1 MSSKDDISALMQ
13 QWPFDPDN
21 YVRRI
26 VGADGRPK
34 LQVRFP
40 MGLEQYELDGRPDGL
55 RPMDHD
61 SYLDYYQQMRD
72 AAAAEADKAA
82 SFTLAPGDCEY
93 LRLEADIFHY
103 RLGLLYRERDYER
116 AAADA
121 ARNLRAFDF
130 VTQHAQH
137 AEDAESFDRHRAYT
151 VRVLA
156 VSRAMIWL
164 RRGAYGEALR
174 HVRQGL
180 QQLEQMAQHLDDRN
194 RRQWRQSLNK
204 LRRLARH
211 IQRNRPL
218 TPRQR
223 LQRDLKAAVDREDYE
238 SAARLRDQLA
248 ALRQTSPKAQQPP
261 TPTPESP

>member
-1 MSSKDDISALMQ
+1 VAVSSKDDISGLMRR
-13 QWPFDPDN
+13 WPFDPDN
-21 YVRRI
+21 YLRRI
-26 VGADGRPK
+26 IGADGRPK

-55 RPMDHD
+55 RPMDCE
-61 SYLDYYQQMRD
+61 SYLDYYQQLRD
-72 AAAAEADKAA
+72 ATVATSGKQN
-82 SFTLAPGDCEY
+82 SFGLTPGDCER
-93 LRLEADIFHY
+93 LRLEADIYHY
-103 RLGLLYRERDYER
+103 RLGLLFRERDYER

-130 VTQHAQH
+130 VAQCAER
-137 AEDAESFDRHRAYT
+137 AEDCDLFDRHRAYT

-164 RRGAYGEALR
+164 RRGAYEEAYR
-174 HVRQGL
+174 HVRQGIL
-180 QQLEQMAQHLDDRN
+180 QLEQMASHLDDRN
-194 RRQWRQSLNK
+194 RRQWRQSLTR

-211 IQRNRPL
+211 IQRNKPL

-248 ALRQTSPKAQQPP
+248 AMPQMPAETPPPGPPKV
-261 TPTPESP
+261 S

>member
-1 MSSKDDISALMQ
+1 MSSKDDISGLMR
-13 QWPFDPDN
+13 QWPFDPEN
-21 YVRRI
+21 YVRQI

-55 RPMDHD
+55 RPMDHE
-61 SYLDYYQQMRD
+61 SYLDYFQKMHD
-72 AAAAEADKAA
+72 TAIAESSRKK
-82 SFTLAPGDCEY
+82 FTLTPGDCEQ
-93 LRLEADIFHY
+93 LRLEADIYHY

-130 VTQHAQH
+130 VARHAQH
-137 AEDAESFDRHRAYT
+137 PEDAEMFDRHRPYT
-151 VRVLA
+151 IRVLA
-156 VSRAMIWL
+156 ISRAMIWL
-164 RRGAYGEALR
+164 RRGTYDEAFR

-180 QQLEQMAQHLDDRN
+180 QQLELMAPHLDDRD
-194 RRQWRQSLNK
+194 RRQWRQSLTK

-218 TPRQR
+218 TPGQR
-223 LQRDLKAAVDREDYE
+223 LQKDLKAAVDREDYE

-248 ALRQTSPKAQQPP
+248 ALQQASPKPKKPPRPAQEKP
-261 TPTPESP
+261 